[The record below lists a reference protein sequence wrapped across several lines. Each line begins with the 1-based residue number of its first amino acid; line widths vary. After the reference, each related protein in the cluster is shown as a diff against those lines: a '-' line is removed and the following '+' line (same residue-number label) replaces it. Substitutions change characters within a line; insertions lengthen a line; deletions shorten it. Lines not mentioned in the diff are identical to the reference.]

1 MSELTTAQSL
11 RMIPVARWGWEV
23 GWDRKKASQPFLCI
37 WILEAKNGLT
47 FFYFQVSGRLCRSFF
62 QLVPIFSCWPLV
74 TGDRKFWS
82 VVVYTCFVSG
92 IIYPKKAVRA
102 LITFSQTPQLEGFAA
117 LAPRTAYPA
126 PGPAFYRRRSN
137 VLCHRKSLC
146 LSVFCLSSVTS
157 LHPLS
162 ALLFIVIRRV
172 NEWWR
177 QCRCRWQH

>member
-1 MSELTTAQSL
+1 MRSGVRPKKKRHSL
-11 RMIPVARWGWEV
+11 F
-23 GWDRKKASQPFLCI
+23 S
-37 WILEAKNGLT
+37 
-47 FFYFQVSGRLCRSFF
+47 VSGFWRLKMVWHFLFSGQWSIMQVILSTGAYLLLLTPRHWWPKILVCCRLYVFRERYNIS
-62 QLVPIFSCWPLV
+62 Q
-74 TGDRKFWS
+74 
-82 VVVYTCFVSG
+82 
-92 IIYPKKAVRA
+92 KAVRA
-102 LITFSQTPQLEGFAA
+102 LITFSQTPQLEGLAA

-162 ALLFIVIRRV
+162 ALLFIVIIRV

>member
-1 MSELTTAQSL
+1 MQCPSVRLSCCPSRSCILSKRVINVFAL
-11 RMIPVARWGWEV
+11 FFIV
-23 GWDRKKASQPFLCI
+23 GQPHLHM
-37 WILEAKNGLT
+37 L
-47 FFYFQVSGRLCRSFF
+47 FFPYQN
-62 QLVPIFSCWPLV
+62 
-74 TGDRKFWS
+74 
-82 VVVYTCFVSG
+82 VYTCFVSG

-102 LITFSQTPQLEGFAA
+102 LITFSQTPQLEGLAA

-172 NEWWR
+172 NEW
-177 QCRCRWQH
+177 